1 MDYYWRMCW
10 QLNKVAA
17 RGWIVI
23 VSEAPASWIWWI
35 YTGLCKEDAEFK
47 KTVCNCSRGVTE
59 AGGSFLHLENWPT
72 KSTRRGCT
80 VKCKSTA
87 QKVSLRKH
95 FQICTTMQTEMISVF
110 PLNECS
116 QMLWFYCTSQW
127 NKTERQSSNLSSLVT
142 LHQLF
147 GKEKKKVLECLRY
160 LSEAFLSRCTEER
173 NRCSWTHGLAS
184 ARMASSGPVKSLT
197 SEQGLASSGQ
207 SYVKWFVRA
216 GAASHA
222 AREVLPAVSC
232 FPRPAA
238 ASINRTYW
246 LLFQRLWFIL

>member
-23 VSEAPASWIWWI
+23 VSEAPASWIWRI

-147 GKEKKKVLECLRY
+147 GKEKKKKKGAWVPPLFVWSLPVQVYWGEEQMQLDSWPCKCQDGLVWPCEVTHIRTGPGKFRSVLCKVVCPCWCCK
-160 LSEAFLSRCTEER
+160 SC
-173 NRCSWTHGLAS
+173 CSGGVTCCEL
-184 ARMASSGPVKSLT
+184 
-197 SEQGLASSGQ
+197 
-207 SYVKWFVRA
+207 
-216 GAASHA
+216 
-222 AREVLPAVSC
+222 LP
-232 FPRPAA
+232 
-238 ASINRTYW
+238 
-246 LLFQRLWFIL
+246 

>member
-1 MDYYWRMCW
+1 M
-10 QLNKVAA
+10 LNLRRLFAIAA
-17 RGWIVI
+17 EGLQKL
-23 VSEAPASWIWWI
+23 EAAFYI
-35 YTGLCKEDAEFK
+35 G
-47 KTVCNCSRGVTE
+47 
-59 AGGSFLHLENWPT
+59 NWPT

-147 GKEKKKVLECLRY
+147 GKEKKKKKRSLSASVICLKPSCPGVLRRGTDAAGLMALQVPGWPR
-160 LSEAFLSRCTEER
+160 LALWSHSHQ
-173 NRCSWTHGLAS
+173 NRAWQ
-184 ARMASSGPVKSLT
+184 VQVSLM
-197 SEQGLASSGQ
+197 
-207 SYVKWFVRA
+207 
-216 GAASHA
+216 
-222 AREVLPAVSC
+222 
-232 FPRPAA
+232 
-238 ASINRTYW
+238 
-246 LLFQRLWFIL
+246 